1 MHLQNKI
8 LLLLVPLVI
17 LPILVLGWTSYT
29 LLMEDARNRTHDQVT
44 TLLEQISFH
53 TEAQLQTA
61 RANASLFAHTELVKR
76 YVTTTSASVRAELEP
91 GVQELLFNYQLAYP
105 EYYEIR
111 IISPTGD
118 EMLRSVIGN
127 VNNLNHDESST
138 EYFRAMSDSPD
149 VIYTTFLN
157 NPDNNKPILLTSK
170 PLRYIVGNSKNKN
183 AKTRLYGYLVL
194 TVNLDFLATQAESQK
209 AGRYGDIFFTDSA
222 GNILFHPDR
231 SKIGNRLKNG
241 LFEELTDSAQS
252 ARSVDALYKNTS
264 AHYQGIKLHDWLYAV
279 AVYQESEFN
288 DRSFSLGRLV
298 ILIACVAIL
307 LTIALLFGFLK
318 KVLITP
324 ILKLGHAAKEMG
336 RGKLLVPIDVDTD
349 DEVGHLAHRF
359 KEMGE
364 NLNHYHEQVR
374 YVAYHDSLTGLPN
387 RLMFKDYLARATA
400 EARRNLQELSILFI
414 DLDNFKRIN
423 DTLGHQAGDK
433 LLEAFAERLTACVRE
448 SDVISHEEHD
458 TTSSVMARLAG
469 DEFTIM
475 LPRTQGGAAAQKVA
489 RRILE
494 LLTEPFTV
502 NRQELFVSASVGI
515 ALFPDD
521 GVSVDELMKHAD
533 IAMYHAKKSGRNNYQ
548 YFSSKLNEE
557 ALFKVKI
564 ESKLRHALEKDE
576 LEVYYQPQMSFSS
589 GRIIGA
595 EALLRWKDED
605 LGMISPDVFIPIAE
619 EYGLIVAITEWVIHS
634 VCKQAQQWKERYKNP
649 LTMAVNI
656 SAVHFSG
663 NGLED
668 LVSRT
673 LDTTGY
679 DSQFLEIELTETS
692 VLQDPTTAIS
702 TLRNLQA
709 MGLQTSLDDFGTGYS
724 SLNYLMQLP
733 LNKLKIDRSFVVNM
747 DVSVDENE
755 NDKGKGTAIVSA
767 IIAMAH
773 SLDLEVIAEGVEEV
787 AQLQLLRKLKCDIV
801 QGYYIAR
808 PMPASEFE
816 QLVTSG
822 DIENI
827 A

>member
-1 MHLQNKI
+1 MRLQNKI

-29 LLMEDARNRTHDQVT
+29 LLMEDARHRANDQVT
-44 TLLEQISFH
+44 TLLEQIKFH

-61 RANASLFAHTELVKR
+61 RANASLFAHTELVKG

-91 GVQELLFNYQLAYP
+91 SVQELLYNYQLAYP

-111 IISPTGD
+111 IISPTGE
-118 EMLRSVIGN
+118 EMLRSVVGN
-127 VNNLNHDESST
+127 VNNLKHDESSSG
-138 EYFRAMSDSPD
+138 YFRAMSDSSNA
-149 VIYTTFLN
+149 IYTTFLN
-157 NPDNNKPILLTSK
+157 NPDNNQPILLTSK
-170 PLRYIVGNSKNKN
+170 PLRYIVGNSKNRN
-183 AKTRLYGYLVL
+183 AKTRLYAYLVL
-194 TVNLDFLATQAESQK
+194 TVNLDFLATQAENMK
-209 AGRYGDIFFTDSA
+209 AGRHGDVFFTDSA
-222 GNILFHPDR
+222 GKILFHPDQ
-231 SKIGNRLKNG
+231 SKVGGQLKNN
-241 LFEELTDSAQS
+241 LFAKLTDSTQS
-252 ARSVDALYKNTS
+252 IDSVDALYRNIS

-298 ILIACVAIL
+298 TLIASVAIL
-307 LTIALLFGFLK
+307 LTITLLFGFLK

-324 ILKLGHAAKEMG
+324 ILKLGQAADEIG
-336 RGKLLVPIDVDTD
+336 HGNLLVPIDVDTD
-349 DEVGHLAHRF
+349 DEVGQLATSF

-364 NLNHYHEQVR
+364 NLKHYHEQVR

-387 RLMFKDYLARATA
+387 RLMFKDYLGRATA

-423 DTLGHQAGDK
+423 DTLGHQAGDT
-433 LLEAFAERLTACVRE
+433 LLEAFAQRLTACLRE
-448 SDVISHEEHD
+448 TDVISHEEHD
-458 TTSSVMARLAG
+458 TTSRVMARLAG

-475 LPRTQGGAAAQKVA
+475 LPRTKGTSASQKVA

-494 LLTEPFTV
+494 LLTEPFTI

-515 ALFPDD
+515 ALFPND
-521 GVSVDELMKHAD
+521 GVSVDELMKNAD

-548 YFSSKLNEE
+548 YFSGKLNEE

-564 ESKLRHALEKDE
+564 ESKLRHALDKDE
-576 LEVYYQPQMSFSS
+576 LEVYYQPQMAFSS

-595 EALLRWKDED
+595 EALLRWKDEE
-605 LGMISPDVFIPIAE
+605 LGMISPEVFIPIAE

-656 SAVHFSG
+656 SAVHFCG
-663 NGLED
+663 NGLEE
-668 LVSRT
+668 LVNRT
-673 LDTTGY
+673 LDATGY
-679 DSQFLEIELTETS
+679 DPQFLEIELTETS
-692 VLQDPTTAIS
+692 VLLDPGMAIS

-822 DIENI
+822 DMENI

>member
-1 MHLQNKI
+1 MRLQNKI

-17 LPILVLGWTSYT
+17 LPILVLGWTSYM
-29 LLMEDARNRTHDQVT
+29 LLMEDARHRANDQVT
-44 TLLEQISFH
+44 TLLEQIKFH

-61 RANASLFAHTELVKR
+61 RANASLFAHTELVKG

-91 GVQELLFNYQLAYP
+91 GVQELLYNYQLAYP

-111 IISPTGD
+111 IISPTGE
-118 EMLRSVIGN
+118 EMLRSVVGN
-127 VNNLNHDESST
+127 VNNLKHDESSSG
-138 EYFRAMSDSPD
+138 YFRAMSDSSNA
-149 VIYTTFLN
+149 IYTTFLN
-157 NPDNNKPILLTSK
+157 NPDNNQPILLTSK
-170 PLRYIVGNSKNKN
+170 PLRYLVGNSKNRN

-194 TVNLDFLATQAESQK
+194 TVNLDFLETQAENMK
-209 AGRYGDIFFTDSA
+209 AGRHGDVFFTDSA
-222 GNILFHPDR
+222 GKILFHPDK
-231 SKIGNRLKNG
+231 SKVGGQLKNN
-241 LFEELTDSAQS
+241 LFAKLTDSTQS
-252 ARSVDALYKNTS
+252 TDSVDALYRNTS

-298 ILIACVAIL
+298 TLIASVAIL

-324 ILKLGHAAKEMG
+324 ILKLGHAADEIG

-349 DEVGHLAHRF
+349 DEVGQLATSF

-364 NLNHYHEQVR
+364 NLRHYHEQVR

-387 RLMFKDYLARATA
+387 RLMFKDYLGRATA

-423 DTLGHQAGDK
+423 DTLGHQAGDT
-433 LLEAFAERLTACVRE
+433 LLEAFAQRLTACLRE
-448 SDVISHEEHD
+448 TDVISHEEHD

-475 LPRTQGGAAAQKVA
+475 LPRTKGASASQKVA

-494 LLTEPFTV
+494 LLTEPFTI

-515 ALFPDD
+515 ALYPND
-521 GVSVDELMKHAD
+521 GVSVDELMKNAD

-548 YFSSKLNEE
+548 YFSGKLNKE

-564 ESKLRHALEKDE
+564 ESKLRHALDKDE
-576 LEVYYQPQMSFSS
+576 LEVYYQPQMAFSS

-595 EALLRWKDED
+595 EALLRWKDEE
-605 LGMISPDVFIPIAE
+605 LGMISPEVFIPIAE

-656 SAVHFSG
+656 SAVHFCG
-663 NGLED
+663 HGLEE

-673 LDTTGY
+673 LDATGY
-679 DSQFLEIELTETS
+679 DPQFLEIELTETS
-692 VLQDPTTAIS
+692 VLLDPDMAIS

-733 LNKLKIDRSFVVNM
+733 LNKLKIDRSFVINM

-822 DIENI
+822 DMENI

>member
-1 MHLQNKI
+1 MRLQNKI

-17 LPILVLGWTSYT
+17 LPILVLGWTSYM
-29 LLMEDARNRTHDQVT
+29 LLMEDARNRANDQVT
-44 TLLEQISFH
+44 TLLEQIKFH

-61 RANASLFAHTELVKR
+61 RANASLFAHTELVKG

-91 GVQELLFNYQLAYP
+91 GVQELLYNYQLAYP

-111 IISPTGD
+111 IISPTGE
-118 EMLRSVIGN
+118 EMVRSVVGH
-127 VNNLNHDESST
+127 VNNLKHDESSSG
-138 EYFRAMSDSPD
+138 YFRAMSDSSNA
-149 VIYTTFLN
+149 IYTTFLN
-157 NPDNNKPILLTSK
+157 NPDNNQPILLTSK
-170 PLRYIVGNSKNKN
+170 PLRYLVGNSKNRN

-194 TVNLDFLATQAESQK
+194 TVNLDFLETQAENMK
-209 AGRYGDIFFTDSA
+209 AGRHGDVFFTDSA
-222 GNILFHPDR
+222 GKILFHPDK
-231 SKIGNRLKNG
+231 SKVGGQLKNN
-241 LFEELTDSAQS
+241 LFAKLTDSTQS
-252 ARSVDALYKNTS
+252 TDSVDALYRNTS

-298 ILIACVAIL
+298 TLIASVAIL

-324 ILKLGHAAKEMG
+324 ILKLGQAADEIG

-349 DEVGHLAHRF
+349 DEVGQLATSF

-364 NLNHYHEQVR
+364 NLRHYHEQVR

-387 RLMFKDYLARATA
+387 RLMFKDYLGRATA

-423 DTLGHQAGDK
+423 DTLGHQAGDT
-433 LLEAFAERLTACVRE
+433 LLEAFAQRLTACLRE
-448 SDVISHEEHD
+448 TDVISHEEND

-475 LPRTQGGAAAQKVA
+475 LPRTKGASASQKVA

-494 LLTEPFTV
+494 LLTEPFTI

-515 ALFPDD
+515 ALYPND
-521 GVSVDELMKHAD
+521 GVSVDELMKNAD

-548 YFSSKLNEE
+548 YFSGKLNKE

-564 ESKLRHALEKDE
+564 ESKLRHALDKDE
-576 LEVYYQPQMSFSS
+576 LEVYYQPQMAFSS

-595 EALLRWKDED
+595 EALLRWKDEE
-605 LGMISPDVFIPIAE
+605 LGMISPEVFIPIAE

-656 SAVHFSG
+656 SAVHFCG
-663 NGLED
+663 HGLEE

-673 LDTTGY
+673 LDATGY
-679 DSQFLEIELTETS
+679 DPQFLEIELTETS
-692 VLQDPTTAIS
+692 VLLDPGMAIS

-816 QLVTSG
+816 KLVTSG
-822 DIENI
+822 DLENI

>member
-1 MHLQNKI
+1 MRLQNKI

-17 LPILVLGWTSYT
+17 LPILVLGWTSYM
-29 LLMEDARNRTHDQVT
+29 LLMEDARHRANDQVT
-44 TLLEQISFH
+44 TLLEQIKFH

-61 RANASLFAHTELVKR
+61 RANASLFAHTELVKG

-91 GVQELLFNYQLAYP
+91 GVQELLYNYQLAYP

-111 IISPTGD
+111 IISPTGE
-118 EMLRSVIGN
+118 EMLRSVVGN
-127 VNNLNHDESST
+127 VNNLKHDESSSG
-138 EYFRAMSDSPD
+138 YFRAMSDSSNA
-149 VIYTTFLN
+149 IYTTFLN
-157 NPDNNKPILLTSK
+157 NPDNNQPILLTSK
-170 PLRYIVGNSKNKN
+170 PLRYLVGNSKNRN

-194 TVNLDFLATQAESQK
+194 TVNLDFLETQAENMK
-209 AGRYGDIFFTDSA
+209 AGRHGDVFFTDSA
-222 GNILFHPDR
+222 GKILFHPDK
-231 SKIGNRLKNG
+231 SKVGGQLKNN
-241 LFEELTDSAQS
+241 LFAKLTDSTQS
-252 ARSVDALYKNTS
+252 TDSVDALYRNTS

-279 AVYQESEFN
+279 AVHQESEFN

-298 ILIACVAIL
+298 TLIASVAIL

-324 ILKLGHAAKEMG
+324 ILKLGHAADEIG

-349 DEVGHLAHRF
+349 DEVGQLATSF

-364 NLNHYHEQVR
+364 NLRHYHEQVR

-387 RLMFKDYLARATA
+387 RLMFKDYLGRATA

-423 DTLGHQAGDK
+423 DTLGHQAGDT
-433 LLEAFAERLTACVRE
+433 LLEAFAQRLTACLRE
-448 SDVISHEEHD
+448 TDVISHEEHD

-475 LPRTQGGAAAQKVA
+475 LPRTKGASASQKVA

-494 LLTEPFTV
+494 LLTEPFTI

-515 ALFPDD
+515 ALFPND
-521 GVSVDELMKHAD
+521 GVSVDELMKNAD

-548 YFSSKLNEE
+548 YFSGKLNKE

-564 ESKLRHALEKDE
+564 ESKLRHALDKDE
-576 LEVYYQPQMSFSS
+576 LEVYYQPQMAFSS

-595 EALLRWKDED
+595 EALLRWKDEE
-605 LGMISPDVFIPIAE
+605 LGMISPEVFIPIAE

-656 SAVHFSG
+656 SAVHFCG
-663 NGLED
+663 HGLEE

-673 LDTTGY
+673 LDATGY
-679 DSQFLEIELTETS
+679 DPQFLEIELTETS
-692 VLQDPTTAIS
+692 VLLDPDMAIS

-733 LNKLKIDRSFVVNM
+733 LNKLKIDRSFVINM

-822 DIENI
+822 DMENI

>member
-1 MHLQNKI
+1 MRLQNKI
-8 LLLLVPLVI
+8 LMLLVPLVI
-17 LPILVLGWTSYT
+17 LPILVLGWMSYT
-29 LLMEDARNRTHDQVT
+29 LLMEDARNRAHDQVT
-44 TLLEQISFH
+44 TLLEQIKFH

-61 RANASLFAHTELVKR
+61 RANASLFAHTELVKEF
-76 YVTTTSASVRAELEP
+76 VTTPSASKRANLEP
-91 GVQELLFNYQLAYP
+91 DVSELLFNYQLAYP

-111 IISPTGD
+111 IISPAGD

-127 VNNLNHDESST
+127 VDNLNHDESST
-138 EYFRAMSDSPD
+138 EYFRAMSDSHD
-149 VIYTTFLN
+149 AIYTTFLN

-194 TVNLDFLATQAESQK
+194 TINLDFLATQAESQK

-241 LFEELTDSAQS
+241 LFKELTDAAQS
-252 ARSVDALYKNTS
+252 ADSVDALYRNTS

-279 AVYQESEFN
+279 AVYPESEFN
-288 DRSFSLGRLV
+288 DRSFNLGRLV
-298 ILIACVAIL
+298 TLIASLAIL
-307 LTIALLFGFLK
+307 MTIAVLFGFLK

-324 ILKLGHAAKEMG
+324 IQKLGQAAKEMG
-336 RGKLLVPIDVDTD
+336 RGKLLVPIDVDSD
-349 DEVGHLAHRF
+349 DEVGHLANSF
-359 KEMGE
+359 KEMCE

-387 RLMFKDYLARATA
+387 RLMFKDYLGRATA

-423 DTLGHQAGDK
+423 DTLGHQAGDR
-433 LLEAFAERLTACVRE
+433 LLEVFAERLTACLRE
-448 SDVISHEEHD
+448 TDVVSHDQTNE
-458 TTSSVMARLAG
+458 TVSVMARLAG

-475 LPRTQGGAAAQKVA
+475 LPRTTGASAAQKVA

-502 NRQELFVSASVGI
+502 NRQELFVSASIGI
-515 ALFPDD
+515 ALYPDD
-521 GVSVDELMKHAD
+521 GLSVDELMKHAD

-548 YFSSKLNEE
+548 YFSAKLNEE
-557 ALFKVKI
+557 ALYKVKI

-595 EALLRWKDED
+595 EALLRWKDEE
-605 LGMISPDVFIPIAE
+605 LGMVPPDVFIPIAE
-619 EYGLIVAITEWVIHS
+619 EYGLIVGITEWLIHNI
-634 VCKQAQQWKERYKNP
+634 CTQAQQWKERYKNP
-649 LTMAVNI
+649 LTIAINI
-656 SAVHFSG
+656 SAVHFCG
-663 NGLED
+663 NGLEE
-668 LVSRT
+668 LIRKT

-679 DSQFLEIELTETS
+679 DAQFLEIELTETS
-692 VLQDPTTAIS
+692 ILQDPDVAIS
-702 TLRNLQA
+702 TLNKLQA
-709 MGLQTSLDDFGTGYS
+709 IGLQTSLDDFGTGYS

-733 LNKLKIDRSFVVNM
+733 LNKLKIDRSFVMNM
-747 DVSVDENE
+747 DTDVDG
-755 NDKGKGTAIVSA
+755 DVKGKGTAIVSA

-773 SLDLEVIAEGVEEV
+773 SLDLEVIAEGVEDA

-808 PMPASEFE
+808 PMPAAEFE

-822 DIENI
+822 DIELT

>member
-822 DIENI
+822 DIEI
-827 A
+827 TA

>member
-1 MHLQNKI
+1 MRLQNKI

-29 LLMEDARNRTHDQVT
+29 LLMEDARDRTHDQVT
-44 TLLEQISFH
+44 TLLEQVRFH

-61 RANASLFAHTELVKR
+61 RANASLFAHTELVKG

-91 GVQELLFNYQLAYP
+91 GVQELLYNYQLAYP

-111 IISPTGD
+111 IISPAGE
-118 EMLRSVIGN
+118 EMLRSVVGN
-127 VNNLNHDESST
+127 VNNLKHDESSSG
-138 EYFRAMSDSPD
+138 YFRAMSDSSNA
-149 VIYTTFLN
+149 IYTTFLN
-157 NPDNNKPILLTSK
+157 NPDNNQPILLTSK
-170 PLRYIVGNSKNKN
+170 PLRYIVGNSRNRN

-194 TVNLDFLATQAESQK
+194 TVDLDFLATQAENMK
-209 AGRYGDIFFTDSA
+209 AGRHGDVFFTDSA
-222 GNILFHPDR
+222 GKILFHPDQ
-231 SKIGNRLKNG
+231 SKVGGRLKNN
-241 LFEELTDSAQS
+241 LFAKLTDSTQS
-252 ARSVDALYKNTS
+252 TDSVDALYRNIS

-279 AVYQESEFN
+279 AVYQESEFK

-298 ILIACVAIL
+298 TLIASVAIL

-324 ILKLGHAAKEMG
+324 ILKLGQAADEIG
-336 RGKLLVPIDVDTD
+336 HGNLLVPIDVDTD
-349 DEVGHLAHRF
+349 DEVGQLATSF

-387 RLMFKDYLARATA
+387 RLMFKDYLGRATA

-423 DTLGHQAGDK
+423 DTLGHQAGDT
-433 LLEAFAERLTACVRE
+433 LLEAFAQRLTTCLRE
-448 SDVISHEEHD
+448 TDVISHEEHD
-458 TTSSVMARLAG
+458 TTSNVMARLAG

-475 LPRTQGGAAAQKVA
+475 LPRTKGASASQKVA

-494 LLTEPFTV
+494 LLTEPFTI

-515 ALFPDD
+515 ALFPND
-521 GVSVDELMKHAD
+521 GVSVDELMKNAD

-548 YFSSKLNEE
+548 YFSGKLNKE

-564 ESKLRHALEKDE
+564 ESKLRHALDKDE
-576 LEVYYQPQMSFSS
+576 LEVYYQPQMAFSS

-595 EALLRWKDED
+595 EALLRWKDEE
-605 LGMISPDVFIPIAE
+605 LGMISPEVFIPIAE

-656 SAVHFSG
+656 SAVHFCG
-663 NGLED
+663 NGLEE

-673 LDTTGY
+673 LDATGY
-679 DSQFLEIELTETS
+679 DPQFLEIELTETS
-692 VLQDPTTAIS
+692 VLQDPGMAIS
-702 TLRNLQA
+702 TLRNIQE

-755 NDKGKGTAIVSA
+755 NDKGKGTAIVAA

-822 DIENI
+822 DMENI

>member
-595 EALLRWKDED
+595 EALLRWKDEE

-822 DIENI
+822 DIEI
-827 A
+827 TA

>member
-8 LLLLVPLVI
+8 LIFLVPLVV
-17 LPILVLGWTSYT
+17 LPILVLGWVSYT
-29 LLMEDARNRTHDQVT
+29 LLMEDARDRTHDQVT
-44 TLLEQISFH
+44 TLLEQIKYH

-61 RANASLFAHTELVKR
+61 RANASLFAHAELVKQF
-76 YVTTTSASVRAELEP
+76 VTTPSASMRAELET
-91 GVQELLFNYQLAYP
+91 GVRELLYDYQLAYP

-118 EMLRSVIGN
+118 EMLRSVVGN
-127 VNNLNHDESST
+127 IENQTSNESST
-138 EYFRAMSDSPD
+138 DYFREVSNSPD
-149 VIYTTFLN
+149 AIYTTFLN
-157 NPDNNKPILLTSK
+157 NPDNNQPMLLTSK
-170 PLRYIVGNSKNKN
+170 PLRFIVGSSKNRN

-194 TVNLDFLATQAESQK
+194 TIDLDFLATQAENQK
-209 AGRYGDIFFTDSA
+209 AGRNGDVFFTDSA
-222 GNILFHPDR
+222 GNILFHPDK
-231 SKIGNRLKNG
+231 SQLGGRLKTG
-241 LFEELTDSAQS
+241 LFTALTDSVQ
-252 ARSVDALYKNTS
+252 RNGSVDARYRDTP

-288 DRSFSLGRLV
+288 DKSFSLGRIV
-298 ILIACVAIL
+298 TIIACVAIL
-307 LTIALLFGFLK
+307 MTIALLFGFLK
-318 KVLITP
+318 KILVTP
-324 ILKLGHAAKEMG
+324 IHKLGQAAKEMG
-336 RGKLLVPIDVDTD
+336 RGNLLIPIDVDSD
-349 DEVGHLAHRF
+349 DEVGRLAHSF

-364 NLNHYHEQVR
+364 NLSRYHEQVR

-387 RLMFKDYLARATA
+387 RLMFKDYLGRATA

-423 DTLGHQAGDK
+423 DTLGHQASDR
-433 LLEAFAERLTACVRE
+433 LLEAFAERLTACLRE
-448 SDVISHEEHD
+448 TDVVSHEEHD

-475 LPRTQGGAAAQKVA
+475 LPRTTGASAAQKVA

-494 LLTEPFTV
+494 RLTEPFMV
-502 NRQELFVSASVGI
+502 NRQELFVSASIGI
-515 ALFPDD
+515 ALYPND
-521 GVSVDELMKHAD
+521 GISVDELMKHAD

-548 YFSSKLNEE
+548 YFSGKLNEE

-576 LEVYYQPQMSFSS
+576 LEVYYQPQMAFSS
-589 GRIIGA
+589 
-595 EALLRWKDED
+595 E
-605 LGMISPDVFIPIAE
+605 
-619 EYGLIVAITEWVIHS
+619 
-634 VCKQAQQWKERYKNP
+634 AQQWKERYKNP

-663 NGLED
+663 DGLEE
-668 LVSRT
+668 LVRRT

-679 DSQFLEIELTETS
+679 DPVFLEIELTETS
-692 VLQDPTTAIS
+692 VLQDPDMAIS
-702 TLRNLQA
+702 TLKKLQA

-733 LNKLKIDRSFVVNM
+733 LNKLKIDRSFVMNM
-747 DVSVDENE
+747 DVGVDG
-755 NDKGKGTAIVSA
+755 DGRGTAIVSA

-773 SLDLEVIAEGVEEV
+773 SLDLEVIAEGVEEI
-787 AQLQLLRKLKCDIV
+787 AQLQLLRRLNCDIV
-801 QGYYIAR
+801 QGYFIAR

-816 QLVTSG
+816 QLVTSKA
-822 DIENI
+822 ENT